1 MSHGKRARQ
10 DENAPATPRNRQ
22 QLQFIDYSAP
32 KKPRLSA
39 KNARTF
45 SSQDIQNYE
54 TQRAEEDLQRATAA
68 ALLKTEHADG
78 RVEDAWRAISDL
90 GFSSMHHFLHDL
102 LSTRNPVR
110 SSQVSNMLTHHG
122 PEILDLIRSR
132 HPAVANDWALSTTRQ
147 LVQAEMEVL
156 AQRFRPQQGTSIGN
170 VLAGFS
176 LQKILVDAEKYAPSL
191 LQVLRQAG
199 DATREYTSRK
209 NPDLVYF

>member
-90 GFSSMHHFLHDL
+90 GFSSLHHFIHDL
-102 LSTRNPVR
+102 LQPPLYPK
-110 SSQVSNMLTHHG
+110 SSSFIAGFQHG